1 MKAIKSCQAVSNSAE
16 GGNEGSVF
24 PDGANMRSRSVTD
37 CCQVRISRFH
47 RLFDRDQTE
56 EEEGQNDARRGEERR
71 GLSYQFL
78 LPSITFNGDVSV
90 SERTGRKEE
99 RRERGRLDM
108 CEKEIRRR

>member
-1 MKAIKSCQAVSNSAE
+1 M
-16 GGNEGSVF
+16 
-24 PDGANMRSRSVTD
+24 M
-37 CCQVRISRFH
+37 
-47 RLFDRDQTE
+47 
-56 EEEGQNDARRGEERR
+56 RGEERR